1 MELLSSFLKNPK
13 KVTYQ
18 GEDRDE
24 KVIIILR
31 RALATNITWLAVSL
45 LLILVPMFLVP
56 ALSSLNLQGIK
67 LLNPGFI
74 FSLTL
79 FWYLFTIGFIFQNF
93 LEWYFEVLMVTNK
106 KIIDIDQS
114 CRDVSETTLR
124 NVQDVTSRIKG
135 TWGIVLDIGDIYIQ
149 TSAEQQEFEFLNV
162 RNPSKVRDEL
172 ADLIAEIKKNGYI
185 K

>member
-18 GEDRDE
+18 GEDKDE

-31 RALATNITWLAVSL
+31 RALVINITWLTVSF
-45 LLILVPMFLVP
+45 LLILTPIFYVPVI
-56 ALSSLNLQGIK
+56 SELNFQGIR

-74 FSLTL
+74 FSFTL
-79 FWYLFTIGFIFQNF
+79 FWYLSTIGFIFQKF

-114 CRDVSETTLR
+114 CRDVSETTLG
-124 NVQDVTSRIKG
+124 NVQDVTSRVKG
-135 TWGIVLDIGDIYIQ
+135 TWGIILDIGDIYIQ
-149 TSAEQQEFEFLNV
+149 TSAEQQEFEFLDV
-162 RNPSKVRDEL
+162 RNPSKVRDEI
-172 ADLIAEIKKNGYI
+172 ADLIAEIKKNGHI